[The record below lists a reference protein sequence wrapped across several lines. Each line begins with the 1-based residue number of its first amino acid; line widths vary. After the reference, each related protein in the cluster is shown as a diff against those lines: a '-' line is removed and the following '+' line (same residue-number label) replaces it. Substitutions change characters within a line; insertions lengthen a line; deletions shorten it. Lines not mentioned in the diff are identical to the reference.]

1 MKRVPK
7 AQKEGLMKQLAMLT
21 QSVQASLQEGRAKV
35 LTKKG
40 APPPRS
46 PAAVPAAAPATAPP
60 DAALDAAPAAAPDA
74 ALDAADTTAPS
85 APDAPDP

>member
-7 AQKEGLMKQLAMLT
+7 AQKEGLMKQLAQLT

-35 LTKKG
+35 PAKMG

-46 PAAVPAAAPATAPP
+46 PAAAP
-60 DAALDAAPAAAPDA
+60 DAAPAAAPE
-74 ALDAADTTAPS
+74 AADTTVPS

>member
-7 AQKEGLMKQLAMLT
+7 AQKEGLMKQLAQLT

-35 LTKKG
+35 PAKMG

-46 PAAVPAAAPATAPP
+46 PAAAP
-60 DAALDAAPAAAPDA
+60 DAAPAAAPE
-74 ALDAADTTAPS
+74 AADTTAPS

>member
-7 AQKEGLMKQLAMLT
+7 AQKDALMKQLAQLT

-35 LTKKG
+35 PTKAG

-46 PAAVPAAAPATAPP
+46 PT
-60 DAALDAAPAAAPDA
+60 AAPAAAPA
-74 ALDAADTTAPS
+74 APPAAPPEATDTTAPS

>member
-35 LTKKG
+35 LTKKA

-60 DAALDAAPAAAPDA
+60 DAALDAAP
-74 ALDAADTTAPS
+74 DAADTTAPS